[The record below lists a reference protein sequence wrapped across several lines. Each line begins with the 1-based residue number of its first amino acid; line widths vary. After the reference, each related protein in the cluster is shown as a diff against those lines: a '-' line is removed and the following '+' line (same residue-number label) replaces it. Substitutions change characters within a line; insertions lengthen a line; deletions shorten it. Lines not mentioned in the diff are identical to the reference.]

1 MSKRQPRTA
10 TTAPTSAK
18 VRGVKLERVAPTSPS
33 SGGAVRVRLGS
44 HERVLDPTTVQLLS
58 FVLALVVFGLVMVLS
73 SSAVEQ
79 FAAGEN
85 FSGKFIKQ
93 LITAMIGLPFLVI
106 AMRQPA
112 AIWRKLATP
121 AILLALLLELLVF
134 TPLGYSVGENR
145 AWLSIGGFTFQPAE
159 ATKTALIIWIAKF
172 FDDHRGKLDRL
183 MNYAPK
189 LVIWLGVIIGP
200 IIIGK
205 DLGTTM
211 VIGALVLG
219 GMWFGGVPLRHIGI
233 AVGAAVAGA
242 LALASTSSIRVAR
255 MTSFFTGQCDY
266 EDLCWQT
273 SHGLYAL
280 AAGGIFGQ
288 GLGNS
293 RAKWSWLPEADN
305 DFIFA
310 IIGEE
315 VGMLGCLGVIAL
327 FVGLIV
333 VLVKVIGHSRTTFT
347 RTAVG
352 AFLVWIAFQAFV
364 NIAVVLGLLPVLG
377 VPLPFVSSGGSAL
390 ITTML
395 AVGIVLS
402 LAKEQPTRTSPERTR
417 TR

>member
-233 AVGAAVAGA
+233 AVG
-242 LALASTSSIRVAR
+242 
-255 MTSFFTGQCDY
+255 
-266 EDLCWQT
+266 
-273 SHGLYAL
+273 
-280 AAGGIFGQ
+280 
-288 GLGNS
+288 
-293 RAKWSWLPEADN
+293 
-305 DFIFA
+305 
-310 IIGEE
+310 
-315 VGMLGCLGVIAL
+315 
-327 FVGLIV
+327 
-333 VLVKVIGHSRTTFT
+333 
-347 RTAVG
+347 
-352 AFLVWIAFQAFV
+352 
-364 NIAVVLGLLPVLG
+364 
-377 VPLPFVSSGGSAL
+377 
-390 ITTML
+390 
-395 AVGIVLS
+395 LS
-402 LAKEQPTRTSPERTR
+402 LIHI
-417 TR
+417 